1 MTAEDT
7 EGRTEFLASG
17 EESIRCGG
25 ARSLSVD
32 IDEPVNSVQGLANRS
47 FLAR

>member
-7 EGRTEFLASG
+7 EGRKEFLASG

-25 ARSLSVD
+25 ARSLPVD
-32 IDEPVNSVQGLANRS
+32 IDEPVNSVQGFATRS